1 MRILLILTCS
11 LFLSFF
17 YANAQIDG
25 IIVSAAVDQQ
35 IQKLSVLRTAA
46 EKNDDLENWLAYYDE
61 AAISMPEYQPTLTGI
76 DEITAFY
83 QQIFRRQDISILQR
97 TAEGV
102 VRLDSTF
109 VEIGVFSKE
118 YTDVELDTTFS
129 QNGKYWNIWGVQPNG
144 SLTLKGES
152 YGFFHPVEHPEA
164 LTIELSPEPSQ
175 AAAFYSSQKIPLELR
190 AYSALGAKYVTMR
203 SGELR
208 SEFYA
213 DDAKFMPF
221 QEPTVSGIDEIKPYL
236 IKYNQ
241 GNVTIDSIETSTYH
255 YEATDDHILAYTKFK
270 VKWTVPNFS
279 GRTEGK
285 GIRIWQRQADHSL
298 KIFRLIG
305 SHNHLD

>member
-1 MRILLILTCS
+1 MRIPLILTCS
-11 LFLSFF
+11 LFFSFF
-17 YANAQIDG
+17 YANAQNEG
-25 IIVSAAVDQQ
+25 IIVSEAVEQQ
-35 IQKLSVLRTAA
+35 IQKLSKLRTTA
-46 EKNDDLENWLAYYDE
+46 EKNDDLESFLTYYHED
-61 AAISMPEYQPTLTGI
+61 AISMPEYQPTLTGI

-83 QQIFRRQDISILQR
+83 QQIFRQQDISILQR
-97 TAEGV
+97 TAEEV

-118 YTDVELDTTFS
+118 YTDLELDTTFV
-129 QNGKYWNIWGVQPNG
+129 QNGKYWNVWGVRPDS
-144 SLTLKGES
+144 SLVLKGES

-164 LTIELSPEPSQ
+164 LTVELPAGKSSAET
-175 AAAFYSSQKIPLELR
+175 FYFTQHIPLELR
-190 AYSALGAKYVTMR
+190 AYNALNEKYVSLR

-208 SEFYA
+208 SEFYT

-236 IKYNQ
+236 IQYNQ
-241 GNVTIDSIETSTYH
+241 GDVTIDSIAVYTYH
-255 YEATDDHILAYTKFK
+255 YEATDDHILEYSKFR

-298 KIFRLIG
+298 RMYRNIG
-305 SHNHLD
+305 THNHLD

>member
-1 MRILLILTCS
+1 MRVPLILTFH
-11 LFLSFF
+11 LFFS
-17 YANAQIDG
+17 YANAQNEG
-25 IIVSAAVDQQ
+25 TIISRAVEQQ
-35 IQKLSVLRTAA
+35 IQKLSELRTAA
-46 EKNDDLENWLAYYDE
+46 EKNDDLDNWLTYYDE

-76 DEITAFY
+76 DEISAFY

-97 TAEGV
+97 RTEEF

-109 VEIGVFSKE
+109 VEIGVFTKE
-118 YTDVELDTTFS
+118 YTDLELDTTFN
-129 QNGKYWNIWGVQPNG
+129 QNGKYWNVWGVQPDG
-144 SLTLKGES
+144 SLSLKGES

-164 LTIELSPEPSQ
+164 LTVELSSEQSS
-175 AAAFYSSQKIPLELR
+175 AEAFYSSQKIPLELR
-190 AYSALGAKYVTMR
+190 AYSALGAKYVTLR

-208 SEFYA
+208 SELYA
-213 DDAKFMPF
+213 DDAKFMHF

-241 GNVTIDSIETSTYH
+241 GDVTIDFIETSTYH